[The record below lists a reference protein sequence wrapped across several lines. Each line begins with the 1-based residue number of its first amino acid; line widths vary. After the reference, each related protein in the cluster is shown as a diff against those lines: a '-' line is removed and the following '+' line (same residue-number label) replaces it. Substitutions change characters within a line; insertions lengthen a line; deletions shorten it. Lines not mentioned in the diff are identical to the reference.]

1 MTATD
6 HTGIRPPPFDF
17 AHYAHLLRSLMP
29 RARVISL
36 YGAGGELRWATDGV
50 ERPEL
55 RPFVEDVIDAGEALQ
70 GLDPE
75 GRVALVEDEPG
86 CFFRLV
92 ADSGELVG
100 VLALLCP
107 ATAYSAAPPDFQRV
121 RQQLAPLL
129 ELLRRDLAARM
140 VPAHANG
147 DATLTQE
154 LEFLL
159 GTARFSQ
166 LTQVDPL
173 QHYID
178 GYRERTGCTG
188 VLLLIPDWRIERWS
202 GIGMGDVAVPALR
215 KLAATSL
222 WKLTQTAPQIR
233 TLDPRPSD
241 TSGNTLPYRY
251 LCGPLGHGS
260 RTVGLVL
267 AFQGLNGRGF
277 SGRDVDRLRRF
288 LPRLQE
294 TLEWRFDARTGLLQ
308 RAAFELEVTARRER
322 RSEGHCIVAANLDRL
337 HVLNDLYGF
346 AYGDQLIREV
356 GTLWRTLCTD
366 AKAPATRIAGDRFA
380 ALLPTGDVG
389 RARAFAEM
397 LRTKVAVLKVPAGPE
412 LGNREGVSLSLG
424 IARLEPDIPFE
435 HTLAAAE
442 ASCQAA
448 KDGGRNRVEVYDEAH
463 GHGAATRDAMKQFK
477 ELRSALESGRFEL
490 YVQPI
495 VPLWDRSR
503 AVEYEILPRLHDANG
518 RIVAPIEFLD
528 TAARYQ
534 LLAQL
539 DRWVM
544 TETLKMLGPRAAGTA
559 AGGVRFALNV
569 SGMSL
574 ADGSY
579 ADELFAALDATG
591 LAGGWLSID
600 IPEPA
605 ATADL
610 EATSRFVERMDARGI
625 SVSLD
630 DFGGGRSALA
640 HLKALK
646 VRRLKIDGTFIQDVT
661 TNANSEGLVR
671 AVVQIGRQL
680 GLETAGE
687 CVSEESV
694 SRHLAALGVDFGQGS
709 HLGAP
714 RPLLTF
720 LREVTAPAAAARI
733 GA

>member
-1 MTATD
+1 MSATD
-6 HTGIRPPPFDF
+6 ITGIRPPPFDF

-29 RARVISL
+29 RARMISL
-36 YGAGGELRWATDGV
+36 YGAGGELRWVTDGV

-55 RPFVEDVIDAGEALQ
+55 RPFVEAMIAAGTKPAGE
-70 GLDPE
+70 DPE
-75 GRVALVEDEPG
+75 GKVALVEQEPG
-86 CFFRLV
+86 CFFRLTG
-92 ADSGELVG
+92 DDGELVG
-100 VLALLCP
+100 ILVFLCP
-107 ATAYSAAPPDFQRV
+107 ASAYSAGPPEFQRT

-129 ELLRRDLAARM
+129 ELLRRDLASRAA
-140 VPAHANG
+140 PALQPP
-147 DATLTQE
+147 DAGLTQE

-178 GYRERTGCTG
+178 GYRERTGCDG
-188 VLLLIPDWRIERWS
+188 MLLLIPDWRVERWS
-202 GIGMGDVAVPALR
+202 GIDAGEPMANALR
-215 KLAATSL
+215 KLAGTTL

-241 TSGNTLPYRY
+241 STGAALPYRY
-251 LCGPLGHGS
+251 LCGPLGHGT
-260 RTVGLVL
+260 RIVGLVL
-267 AFQGLNGRGF
+267 AVQGLDGRAFG
-277 SGRDVDRLRRF
+277 SRDVERLRRF

-308 RAAFELEVTARRER
+308 RAAFELEVTARREGAR
-322 RSEGHCIVAANLDRL
+322 DAHCIIAANLDRL
-337 HVLNDLYGF
+337 HVVNELYGF

-356 GTLWRTLCTD
+356 GTVWRTLCAE

-380 ALLPTGDVG
+380 ALLPTADLG
-389 RARAFAEM
+389 RARAFAET
-397 LRTKVAVLKVPAGPE
+397 LRTRVAALRIGTGPGIE
-412 LGNREGVSLSLG
+412 SGERVSLSVG
-424 IARLEPDIPFE
+424 IARFDADMMLE
-435 HTLAAAE
+435 HALAAAE
-442 ASCQAA
+442 ATCQAA
-448 KDGGRNRVEVYDEAH
+448 KTGGVEVYDD
-463 GHGAATRDAMKQFK
+463 GAGGRAGRDALRQFR
-477 ELRSALESGRFEL
+477 ELRSALENGRFEL

-503 AVEYEILPRLHDANG
+503 AVEYEILPRLRDGAG
-518 RIVAPIEFLD
+518 RIVAPVDFLD
-528 TAARYQ
+528 TAARFQ

-544 TETLKMLGPRAAGTA
+544 TETLRLLGPRAGGIA
-559 AGGVRFALNV
+559 AGGTRFALNV

-579 ADELFAALDATG
+579 ADELMAALDATG

-610 EATSRFVERMDARGI
+610 EATARFVERMDLRGI
-625 SVSLD
+625 SVALD

-646 VRRLKIDGTFIQDVT
+646 VRRLKIDGAFIQDVA
-661 TNANSEGLVR
+661 TNSHSEGLVR

-687 CVSEESV
+687 CVSEAPV
-694 SRHLAALGVDFGQGS
+694 ARHLAALGVDYGQGS
-709 HLGAP
+709 HLGGP
-714 RPLLTF
+714 RPLHAF
-720 LREVTAPAAAARI
+720 LQEVTGGKLLRA
-733 GA
+733 